1 MLSEDAAL
9 LAAENS
15 WKCVMGK
22 DKEGWLALMSED
34 VCVEDPIG
42 VGPTNPTGEGVR
54 GKAAVSEFYE
64 KNIRDSTIEIER
76 HESHYAGRESAHK
89 LTLTTTLSNGVV
101 SKVTSIFTY
110 RVDETGLITNLRGY
124 WKLSDMSFTQP
135 G

>member
-9 LAAENS
+9 VAAQNS
-15 WKCVMGK
+15 WKCVMAK
-22 DKEGWLALMSED
+22 DKEGWLALMADD

-42 VGPTNPTGEGVR
+42 VALTNPTGLGVQ
-54 GKAAVSEFYE
+54 GKAAVGDFYE
-64 KNIRDSTIEIER
+64 KHMRDSTIHIEA
-76 HESHYAGRESAHK
+76 HESHYAGLESAHK

-101 SKVTSIFTY
+101 SKVTSFFTY
-110 RVDETGLITNLRGY
+110 RIDEAGLITNLRGY

>member
-9 LAAENS
+9 VAAQKS
-15 WKCVMGK
+15 WQCVMNN
-22 DKEGWLALMSED
+22 DKEGWLALMSDD

-42 VGPTNPTGEGVR
+42 TGLTNPTGEGVK
-54 GKAAVSEFYE
+54 GKPAMADFYDKHISES
-64 KNIRDSTIEIER
+64 KISIET
-76 HESHYAGRESAHK
+76 HESYFVERESAHK
-89 LTLTTTLSNGVV
+89 MTLTTTLSNGVI

-135 G
+135 D